1 MFGGFVLSRF
11 VVVVLWLCVWLFCGC
26 FVVLFVCVCVLVV
39 GGGWVCLVGVCLGVG
54 CGCCCW
60 WGVGVCVCVCVCA
73 NQQSEVVHSSSNGK
87 LSVPPL
93 ISNDVVQSSI
103 NDLLVDQFSA
113 WFLLCK
119 YQKAVTLIHVQVR
132 IKY

>member
-1 MFGGFVLSRF
+1 MEVYSNTVGKKMHHKCIQNV
-11 VVVVLWLCVWLFCGC
+11 CVWYVC
-26 FVVLFVCVCVLVV
+26 VWYVCVC
-39 GGGWVCLVGVCLGVG
+39 GV
-54 CGCCCW
+54 
-60 WGVGVCVCVCVCA
+60 VCVCVCA

-119 YQKAVTLIHVQVR
+119 YQKQ
-132 IKY
+132 